1 MDTASAGTVLAE
13 TAWAKLNLYLHV
25 TRIRDDGYHELDS
38 LFVFTDIGDRLSV
51 EPADTL
57 SLALDGPFAG
67 DIPASDDN
75 LVLRA
80 ARALSDIAGPAR
92 QGALIRLTKNLP
104 VASGIGGG
112 SADAAAALR
121 LLNRVWGLGLL
132 PPALERIGEG
142 LGADI
147 PACVRS
153 IPTQV
158 SGIGEILTDAAPLPP
173 CWVVLVNPGV
183 AVATPAVF
191 RRFDADVTAFRAP
204 APLPAADRASA
215 LAGALRERHNDLQP
229 PAIALAPVILDVLA
243 ALETQDG
250 CLMARMSGSGATCF
264 GLFPDSSSA
273 ARAAGILG
281 ARNALWWTAHGVLR
295 SGGG

>member
-1 MDTASAGTVLAE
+1 LDLVSAGTVLAE

-38 LFVFTDIGDRLSV
+38 LFVFTDIGDRLSA
-51 EPADTL
+51 EPADA
-57 SLALDGPFAG
+57 LALAVDGPFAG
-67 DIPASDDN
+67 EVPTGDDN

-80 ARALSDIAGPAR
+80 ARALSDTAGPGPK
-92 QGALIRLTKNLP
+92 GALIRLTKNLP

-112 SADAAAALR
+112 SADAAATLR
-121 LLNRVWGLGLL
+121 VLNRFWGLGL
-132 PPALERIGEG
+132 PSAALERIGEG

-153 IPTQV
+153 MPTQV
-158 SGIGEILTDAAPLPP
+158 SGIGEILADAAALPP

-204 APLPAADRASA
+204 APLPAAGSASA
-215 LAGALRERHNDLQP
+215 LADALRKRHNDLQP
-229 PAIALAPVILDVLA
+229 PAIALAPVILEVLA
-243 ALETQDG
+243 ALETQES

-273 ARAAGILG
+273 ARAAGILA